1 MMIVPRLLTQVL
13 PSLSLHMNIFF
24 SSYQDGE
31 FGKFKMGNQV
41 SSKISGIGD
50 INLITSIGCQLML
63 KDRRH
68 VLDMCLN
75 FILVGKL
82 DDAVWLITLVVE
94 YESSPT
100 EV

>member
-1 MMIVPRLLTQVL
+1 
-13 PSLSLHMNIFF
+13 
-24 SSYQDGE
+24 
-31 FGKFKMGNQV
+31 
-41 SSKISGIGD
+41 
-50 INLITSIGCQLML
+50 ML